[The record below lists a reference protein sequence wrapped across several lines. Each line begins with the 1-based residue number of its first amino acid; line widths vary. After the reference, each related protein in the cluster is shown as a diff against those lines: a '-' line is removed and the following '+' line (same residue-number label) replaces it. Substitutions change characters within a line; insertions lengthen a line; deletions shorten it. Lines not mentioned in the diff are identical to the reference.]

1 MLAPFKNDSRSILI
15 EKEAEYSDANRVSG
29 LKLRAQHSTM
39 LSSEKKRQ
47 VDKIA
52 KKKFMLNFGAM
63 GGTLQPE
70 PSKVTLANRSFL
82 EPTSP
87 KHDASKSKGHIKN
100 LAQEIQQKKIALE
113 LSIKASKAFDI
124 R

>member
-1 MLAPFKNDSRSILI
+1 MLI
-15 EKEAEYSDANRVSG
+15 EKEAEYSDANRNSE
-29 LKLRAQHSTM
+29 LKLRAQHTTM
-39 LSSEKKRQ
+39 LSSEKKKQ

-52 KKKFMLNFGAM
+52 KKKFSLNFGASGM

-70 PSKVTLANRSFL
+70 PSRVTIANRSLL
-82 EPTSP
+82 EPTA
-87 KHDASKSKGHIKN
+87 KNHDASKSKGHIKN

-124 R
+124 K